1 MQVQPG
7 RSYKRIRLSLPIKL
21 FYPGD
26 REPSADAV
34 TENVSPLG
42 VRVLV
47 KTPQKPDT
55 LMLVKSPAPRFR
67 ASVRVVYC
75 EPLPSGEFGVGLQL
89 QGPNLDWLATV
100 TGEAA

>member
-1 MQVQPG
+1 VPVQSG
-7 RSYKRIRLSLPIKL
+7 RYYKRTHLTLPIKL
-21 FYPGD
+21 LYPGD
-26 REPSADAV
+26 VEPSEDAV

-47 KTPQKPDT
+47 KTPKEPDT

-89 QGPNLDWLATV
+89 QGQHLNWLANV
-100 TGEAA
+100 TGGGA

>member
-1 MQVQPG
+1 MPIQPG
-7 RSYKRIRLSLPIKL
+7 RFYKRIRLAVPVKL
-21 FYPGD
+21 LYPGEA
-26 REPSADAV
+26 EPSEDAV

-47 KTPQKPDT
+47 KTPKQPDT
-55 LMLVKSPAPRFR
+55 VMLVKSPAPKFR

-89 QGPNLDWLATV
+89 HGPSLNWTSSTMETAV
-100 TGEAA
+100 